1 VNNLISI
8 FDTIPRGI
16 SFAIIAR
23 EDRPHG
29 RVPVNSFTR
38 IFVENKRERYTPK
51 SEMVL
56 QRFCKNLKDEVDG
69 LTFQKRVEKNDPF
82 LPAQE
87 VREELA
93 RKLCVSEQ
101 ALRAWFNP
109 YDKSG
114 NKMGI
119 GDLIAYTDKI
129 KSTFLIEALL
139 NDIKGLVHVGS
150 C

>member
-1 VNNLISI
+1 MGGLISI
-8 FDTIPRGI
+8 FDTIPHGVYTT
-16 SFAIIAR
+16 IAR
-23 EDRPHG
+23 EEKPHG
-29 RVPVNSFTR
+29 RVPVNNFTR
-38 IFVENKRERYTPK
+38 IFVENKRERYSPQ
-51 SEMVL
+51 SEIVL
-56 QRFCKNLKDEVDG
+56 RRFCKNLKDEVDG
-69 LTFQKRVEKNDPF
+69 LTFQKRVEKDDPF
-82 LPAQE
+82 LPVQE

-109 YDKSG
+109 CDKSG

-119 GDLIAYTDKI
+119 GDLIAYTDKM

-139 NDIKGLVHVGS
+139 SDIKGLVHAGS

>member
-1 VNNLISI
+1 MSGLISI
-8 FDTIPRGI
+8 FDTIPHGI
-16 SFAIIAR
+16 TFATIAR
-23 EDRPHG
+23 EEKPHG
-29 RVPVNSFTR
+29 RVPVNNFTR
-38 IFVENKRERYTPK
+38 IFVENKRERYSPQA
-51 SEMVL
+51 EIVL
-56 QRFCKNLKDEVDG
+56 QRFCKNLKDEIDE

-87 VREELA
+87 VREELS

-101 ALRAWFNP
+101 ALRSWWNP
-109 YDKSG
+109 CDKSG

-139 NDIKGLVHVGS
+139 NDIRGLVHVGS